1 MTVFFI
7 IFGIL
12 LVAGGF
18 SCIFT
23 PLLTFMNT
31 GYFVVIL
38 IAAFGIVGIIKAI
51 AEKKFGVNFIFSILS
66 VLLGIA
72 MMVFPE
78 SLLFAEGMMLI
89 LTAIWFVL
97 MGIVTIFNAVTV
109 TKSFGSKVWI
119 LQLIFG
125 ILSVLIG
132 CYSFFQ
138 PILMAVSLGVLIGIF
153 FIETGFTLMFSGFVA
168 KD

>member
-1 MTVFFI
+1 MSVFFI
-7 IFGIL
+7 ILGIL
-12 LVAGGF
+12 LIAGGF

-23 PLLTFMNT
+23 PLLTFMSA

-38 IAAFGIVGIIKAI
+38 MAAFGIVGIIKAI
-51 AEKKFGVNFIFSILS
+51 AEKRFGVNFVFSILS
-66 VLLGIA
+66 VLLGIV
-72 MMVFPE
+72 MMAFPE
-78 SLLFAEGMMLI
+78 SLLLAESMMLI

-97 MGIVTIFNAVTV
+97 MGIVTIVNAVSI
-109 TKSFGSKVWI
+109 TKSFGSNIWI

-138 PILMAVSLGVLIGIF
+138 PMLMAVSLGVLIGIF
-153 FIETGFTLMFSGFVA
+153 FIETGFTLMFSGFIA
-168 KD
+168 ND

>member
-1 MTVFFI
+1 MTVLFI
-7 IFGIL
+7 VLGIL
-12 LVAGGF
+12 LIAGGF

-23 PLLTFMNT
+23 PLLTFMST

-38 IAAFGIVGIIKAI
+38 MAAFGIVGIIKAI
-51 AEKKFGVNFIFSILS
+51 AEKRFGVNFVFSILS
-66 VLLGIA
+66 ILLGIV
-72 MMVFPE
+72 MMAFPG
-78 SLLFAEGMMLI
+78 SLILAEGVMLI

-97 MGIVTIFNAVTV
+97 MGIVTIVNAVSV
-109 TKSFGSKVWI
+109 TKAIGSSVWI

-125 ILSVLIG
+125 ILAVLIG
-132 CYSFFQ
+132 GYSFFQ
-138 PILMAVSLGVLIGIF
+138 PMLMAVSLGVLIGIF

>member
-1 MTVFFI
+1 MTVLFI
-7 IFGIL
+7 ILGIL

-38 IAAFGIVGIIKAI
+38 MFVFGIIGIIKAI
-51 AEKKFGVNFIFSILS
+51 VEKRFGVSFVFDILS
-66 VLLGIA
+66 VILGIV
-72 MMVFPE
+72 MLSFPE
-78 SLLFAEGMMLI
+78 SLLFAEGVMLI
-89 LTAIWFVL
+89 MTAVWFIL
-97 MGIVTIFNAVTV
+97 MGIITIVNAVSV
-109 TKSFGSKVWI
+109 TKAISGGLWI

-125 ILSVLIG
+125 ILAVLIG
-132 CYSFFQ
+132 VGSFFE
-138 PILMAVSLGVLIGIF
+138 PLRMAVTLGVLVGIF
-153 FIETGFTLMFSGFVA
+153 FIETGFTLMFSGFAA